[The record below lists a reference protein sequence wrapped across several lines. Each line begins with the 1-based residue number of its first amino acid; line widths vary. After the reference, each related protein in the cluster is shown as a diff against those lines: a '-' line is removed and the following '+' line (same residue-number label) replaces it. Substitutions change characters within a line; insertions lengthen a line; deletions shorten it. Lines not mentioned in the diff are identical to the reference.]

1 MAALACALSLTA
13 CGGDSDEGT
22 IPQDDG
28 AEILTQLEEVE
39 QQVENRQCA
48 AAEAGALRVADAI
61 AELPDEVDGELRRT
75 LVEASARLV
84 EQTRDEQQ
92 CQEREPPDPPAPTP
106 GATGAEGVLED
117 EG

>member
-1 MAALACALSLTA
+1 MVALACALSLTA
-13 CGGDSDEGT
+13 CGGESDEGT
-22 IPQDDG
+22 IPQGDG
-28 AEILTQLEEVE
+28 ADILAQLEQVE
-39 QQVENRQCA
+39 EQVENRQCA
-48 AAEAGALRVADAI
+48 AAEASALSVAEAI
-61 AELPDEVDGELRRT
+61 AALPDEVDGELRRT

-92 CQEREPPDPPAPTP
+92 CEEREPPDPPELTP